1 MSERFDRERAT
12 LEAWSR
18 DGLTSTRWIARTF
31 DYRAQ
36 TDSTNDDAR
45 AAGRE
50 GREHGH
56 AILAESQRAGR
67 GRRGRAWIAPEGTNL
82 SLSVLLRPALE
93 VSDAP
98 LLALVTGLAVA
109 RACDRFVTRGEVTV
123 KWPNDVRIERKKVA
137 GVLVEGAIR
146 GERFDTAVVGVGL
159 NVHARTWPP
168 ELSDRAAA
176 LEDFSDRALD
186 RTEVLRALFDELERA
201 VDALLLGGSS
211 RDALLRELRARC
223 DTLQTT
229 VSIDGHAGRAVA
241 IADDGALVIE
251 HEDGTRAALRA
262 GEVIE

>member
-1 MSERFDRERAT
+1 MNDRFERERAT

-18 DGLTSTRWIARTF
+18 DGLDSTRWIARTF
-31 DYRAQ
+31 EYRAE
-36 TDSTNDDAR
+36 TESTNDDAR
-45 AAGRE
+45 RAGRE
-50 GREHGH
+50 GCEHGH
-56 AILAESQRAGR
+56 AILAESQSAGR
-67 GRRGRAWIAPEGTNL
+67 GRRGRAWLAPEGSNL

-123 KWPNDVRIERKKVA
+123 KWPNDVRIDRKKVA
-137 GVLVEGAIR
+137 GILVEGAIR

-159 NVHARTWPP
+159 NVHAREWPP
-168 ELSDRAAA
+168 ELSDRATA
-176 LEDFSDRALD
+176 LADCSDTPLD
-186 RTEVLRALFDELERA
+186 RTVVLRALLGELERA

-223 DTLQTT
+223 DTLQSA

-251 HEDGTRAALRA
+251 QPDGTRTAVRA
-262 GEVIE
+262 GEVTE